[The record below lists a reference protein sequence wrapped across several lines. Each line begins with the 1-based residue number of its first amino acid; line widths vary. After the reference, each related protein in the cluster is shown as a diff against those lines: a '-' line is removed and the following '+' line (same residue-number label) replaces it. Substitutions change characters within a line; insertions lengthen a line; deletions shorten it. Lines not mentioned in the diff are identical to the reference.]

1 MFKFRLRRRKLVNI
15 YDKYINKI
23 LNYRKDD
30 IPKKDISKLL
40 NKLEVTIRRHKYNND
55 INFTSKGRRNF
66 LKGEIV
72 DYLKDNNYK
81 DAFGDLHEY
90 LVDQSYCYP
99 STSDFDTLEE
109 ARLVQDYNQVYA
121 NKGIVCM
128 EDKDN
133 ILELIHLF
141 RYYLKINRIV

>member
-55 INFTSKGRRNF
+55 IKFTSKGRRKF

-90 LVDQSYCYP
+90 LVDQRYYLSYP
-99 STSDFDTLEE
+99 
-109 ARLVQDYNQVYA
+109 VQNLYGLKIPQ
-121 NKGIVCM
+121 
-128 EDKDN
+128 N
-133 ILELIHLF
+133 ILESSIKVKAF
-141 RYYLKINRIV
+141 Y

>member
-1 MFKFRLRRRKLVNI
+1 MENKLI
-15 YDKYINKI
+15 DLFINEQLI
-23 LNYRKDD
+23 E
-30 IPKKDISKLL
+30 KDIVDQLL
-40 NKLEVTIRRHKYNND
+40 T
-55 INFTSKGRRNF
+55 
-66 LKGEIV
+66 
-72 DYLKDNNYK
+72 YLKDNNYK

-141 RYYLKINRIV
+141 RYYLKIN